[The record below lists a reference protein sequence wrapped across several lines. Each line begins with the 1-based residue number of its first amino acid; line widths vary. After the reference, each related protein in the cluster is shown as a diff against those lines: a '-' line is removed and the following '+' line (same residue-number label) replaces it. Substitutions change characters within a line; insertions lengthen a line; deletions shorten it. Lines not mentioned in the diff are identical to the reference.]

1 MKRSELHVCSK
12 SFCYMAPPKRNLLKS
27 TEKLKITGRP
37 GDPGLELRAT
47 SVRTPWQPPCAQTT
61 LQRALSTL
69 PHTGHCLQ
77 NAILL
82 PHHHHPGTVPHC
94 PTRAHA
100 ESGKEWTLGET
111 MTARQAGQDSGPVS
125 TGKRGSWGP
134 WGPRVHGVPGSMGW
148 VHWFPRTADRKCHK
162 LGGLKQ
168 REIYSLDS
176 SGSQEPKDCFHLA
189 ILGEKPFYAFL
200 LASGG
205 SKQSPYCL
213 GLQTHHSNLSPT
225 FTWMSP
231 LRLCLFVLLI
241 RASALLDAGPI
252 WL

>member
-1 MKRSELHVCSK
+1 MSALNHSATWPLRKGIYWKVLRSSRSQE
-12 SFCYMAPPKRNLLKS
+12 
-27 TEKLKITGRP
+27 
-37 GDPGLELRAT
+37 GLETQAWN
-47 SVRTPWQPPCAQTT
+47 SEP
-61 LQRALSTL
+61 LQWGHHGSHPAHKPLCS
-69 PHTGHCLQ
+69 GHCLPCHTQ
-77 NAILL
+77 DTACRMPSCCHTTTTQGPYLTAL
-82 PHHHHPGTVPHC
+82 QAPMQSLERSEHLVKPWPQGR
-94 PTRAHA
+94 RAR
-100 ESGKEWTLGET
+100 T
-111 MTARQAGQDSGPVS
+111 AGQSPQ
-125 TGKRGSWGP
+125 GSEVHG
-134 WGPRVHGVPGSMGW
+134 VHGVPGSMGW